1 MTSHATG
8 SIPEATSLQVRLP
21 EDRRTEV
28 SSDEQLLSARDV
40 AALMGVSVKR
50 VYELGIPAIRISQRS
65 LRWRLRDVLGWI
77 EDRRD
82 RR

>member
-8 SIPEATSLQVRLP
+8 MVPRSAFW
-21 EDRRTEV
+21 EDRLTEHRRAEAPAH
-28 SSDEQLLSARDV
+28 EQLLSAREV
-40 AALMGVSVKR
+40 AALIGVNAKR

-65 LRWRLRDVLGWI
+65 LRWRLRDVLTWI
-77 EDRRD
+77 EERRD

>member
-8 SIPEATSLQVRLP
+8 TIPRAAAR
-21 EDRRTEV
+21 EDRIGEQRRAEAPA
-28 SSDEQLLSARDV
+28 DEQLLSAREV
-40 AALMGVSVKR
+40 AAFIGVNGKR

-65 LRWRLRDVLGWI
+65 LRWRLRDVLKWI
-77 EDRRD
+77 EERRD